1 MTVMLWLR
9 TRADVDN
16 LDAIVPKRSDDQLI
30 LPVKPEMVESP
41 LNSRH
46 RNRFGQDQ
54 RPRRFRRR

>member
-46 RNRFGQDQ
+46 RNRVGQDQ